1 MPGRL
6 PVESVLLAKGSN
18 VHLMG
23 RMRRPVLFG
32 ILLVLTLFF
41 PAFAEDPGIIE
52 ITVKPGQTL
61 SVIAREHLEDPGRW
75 RELLKYNKIDDPNLI
90 KPGMKLRVPG
100 ALRRKA
106 LARVRSVRPQAEGM
120 RHGSG
125 SWAVLSMGQE
135 LFADDSL
142 RTFEKA
148 GVRLGIGG
156 GAEIEIRENSFVVLS
171 EKITGGKPT
180 SASVSLQ
187 KGLLRATVDKSKME
201 GRTFEVQTPSAIAAV
216 RGTDFSL
223 QVPDNGDTT
232 VSCHTGLVGVTAG
245 GKTIEVPAGF
255 GTKVK
260 KGEAPGPLFKL
271 PSPPEVI
278 EPGS

>member
-1 MPGRL
+1 
-6 PVESVLLAKGSN
+6 
-18 VHLMG
+18 
-23 RMRRPVLFG
+23 MRRSILPIG
-32 ILLVLTLFF
+32 ILLFS
-41 PAFAEDPGIIE
+41 AFSAYLSAEEPGIIE

-100 ALRRKA
+100 ALRRKS
-106 LARVRSVRPQAEGM
+106 LAQVRSVRPQAEGM
-120 RHGSG
+120 RRGSG
-125 SWAVLSMGQE
+125 TWAVLSMGQE
-135 LFADDSL
+135 LFADDSV

-171 EKITGGKPT
+171 EKMTGGRPMT
-180 SASVSLQ
+180 ASVTLQ
-187 KGLLRATVDKSKME
+187 KGLLRATVDKSKMD
-201 GRTFEVQTPSAIAAV
+201 GRLFEVHTPAAVAAV

-245 GKTIEVPAGF
+245 GKTLEVPAGF